1 MTFDYKSLAKFSFM
15 LGFEKMGGKGDHS
28 NYENNATHQ
37 SVTLQNNFIPEGT
50 GKAFLSVLSLSLFL
64 ELCDKT
70 KTKRAEYF
78 SNLTKNAENE
88 IKEYITYCEKN
99 VEKAFVDI
107 NSIIPTQTN
116 RFNRGKYETKEQAL
130 EFVNNF
136 LLQMRKST
144 FKGEKTENQL
154 EAWQL
159 KGIEEG
165 WYEEPKN

>member
-28 NYENNATHQ
+28 NYQNNKTHQ

-64 ELCDKT
+64 DLSDKP
-70 KTKRAEYF
+70 KSKRADIFAY
-78 SNLTKNAENE
+78 LTKNADNDV
-88 IKEYITYCEKN
+88 KEYLSYCEKT
-99 VEKAFVDI
+99 VERSFEDI
-107 NSIIPTQTN
+107 MFIIPTQTI
-116 RFNRGKYETKEQAL
+116 RFNRGKFETKKDAL
-130 EFVNNF
+130 EYVNNF
-136 LLQMRKST
+136 LFQMGKPP

-165 WYEEPKN
+165 WYEAPNK